1 MKEKIL
7 ILELR
12 IFITTGGSELKSY
25 DCGHPELRLFV
36 LQTIKSVSMQN
47 FDDEERA

>member
-1 MKEKIL
+1 VKEKIL

-36 LQTIKSVSMQN
+36 LKNDRISLYAE
-47 FDDEERA
+47 F